1 MKLTDEVAKALQ
13 NCVEG
18 FGSIAELSRRT
29 GVRIELLSRYL
40 DRQTKSIEQDTWGQ
54 LYPLIKPYLN
64 TAGGNSE
71 MPKFIGSSARM
82 SKDLVSLI
90 CDERILLDAFTALQQ
105 AQQQE
110 LFAALPQIS
119 EIPEKYQQITSLSN
133 DEKRLLS
140 AFAALSAE
148 DQQSFLARA
157 VKLAEE
163 EMIAKRRSM

>member
-64 TAGGNSE
+64 TAVGNPE
-71 MPKFIGSSARM
+71 MPKMIGSHARM

-90 CDERILLDAFTALQQ
+90 CDERILLDAFNALP
-105 AQQQE
+105 AVKQQE
-110 LFAALPQIS
+110 LFTALPMIDQ
-119 EIPEKYQQITSLSN
+119 IPEKYQEIASLNN
-133 DEKRLLS
+133 DEKRLLGS
-140 AFAALSAE
+140 FSVLSSE
-148 DQQSFLARA
+148 EQQRFLDNA
-157 VKLAEE
+157 VKQAEA
-163 EMIAKRRSM
+163 EMIARRSSM